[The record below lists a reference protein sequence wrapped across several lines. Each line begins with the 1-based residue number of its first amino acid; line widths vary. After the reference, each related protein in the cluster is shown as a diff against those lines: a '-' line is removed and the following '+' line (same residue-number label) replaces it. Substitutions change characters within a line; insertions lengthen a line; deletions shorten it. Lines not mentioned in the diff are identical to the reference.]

1 MITPSSRCAIS
12 LPPPRRSPAELL
24 AAPRPHPWL
33 EYYRDFLRRGEGL
46 AAVALATSD
55 ADASYRE
62 LVAKGIAARP
72 PMDLARP
79 VKLGGGEE
87 TARFRIIQLESKSLF
102 ICQHLTRELVW
113 RREWQ
118 SHANGASELSGVA
131 LAPDPPF
138 DGLPASIQWS
148 LTKRRAAP
156 LRHRARNK

>member
-1 MITPSSRCAIS
+1 LPLGIDHAVIAVRDLDAAAATFSRLGFSLTPRGFHSIGSENHCIMFASTYI
-12 LPPPRRSPAELL
+12 ELL

-79 VKLGGGEE
+79 VKLGGREE
-87 TARFRIIQLESKSLF
+87 TARFRIVQLENKSLF
-102 ICQHLTRELVW
+102 VCQHLTREL
-113 RREWQ
+113 
-118 SHANGASELSGVA
+118 SFVA
-131 LAPDPPF
+131 LAPDQPF
-138 DGLPASIQWS
+138 EGLPASS
-148 LTKRRAAP
+148 
-156 LRHRARNK
+156 